1 MLENEDEVVV
11 YKEEEIV
18 ATIEKYFS
26 KLFTPNACNLAHM
39 KEFISEAIDPRVTD
53 AQNAKL
59 TDIPSAEEI
68 KEAMFSIHQKKSP
81 GPDGFSACFF
91 QSNWEVVGRDK
102 IKEVQDFFSS
112 GWMPQIINETHVRLI
127 PKGLGEKTTADYRP
141 IALCNVY

>member
-39 KEFISEAIDPRVTD
+39 KEVISEAIDPRVTD

-68 KEAMFSIHQKKSP
+68 KEAMFSIHQEKAP